1 MISPLEAHIGYW
13 MRSLS
18 NHVSLSFERKLTA
31 RDMSVA
37 EWVVLRIL
45 FDDDAS
51 PSHLAK
57 QIGMTKGAI
66 SKVIDRLKTKG
77 LIKIEPGI
85 QDRRSQTIK
94 LSASGRSLV
103 PILAQLADQ
112 NDAEFFGHLPEE
124 RRRELLD
131 LLRELS
137 LHANLTTIPTQ

>member
-18 NHVSLSFERKLTA
+18 NHVSLSFERKLA
-31 RDMSVA
+31 SRDMSVA

-45 FDDDAS
+45 FDDDVS
-51 PSHLAK
+51 PSQLAK
-57 QIGMTKGAI
+57 QVGMTKGAI
-66 SKVIDRLKTKG
+66 SKVIDRLEAKG

-85 QDRRSQTIK
+85 QDRRSQTVG
-94 LSASGRSLV
+94 LSPEGRSLI
-103 PILAQLADQ
+103 PALAQLADQ
-112 NDAEFFGHLPEE
+112 NDAEFFGHLPVE

-137 LHANLTTIPTQ
+137 LHANLITIPTH